1 MSDEV
6 VLASNQLGWP
16 EFSIDQKPPLGVVT
30 KNTWCV
36 LNSVNSPL
44 AGVIKTDESDV
55 RYWSVPGST
64 YKTLVIGNL
73 VTVAASTP
81 MVLYLDA
88 DLAGETGL
96 LVSGVSIPGSTG
108 RQITRVEFTPTS
120 SMSNLRITHATGI
133 PSTVKFYGARLAAAP
148 ADDYGVFSG
157 ATVLDGMAG
166 RWTGEAYNSISELIE
181 VAPPGPDDPTGE
193 LASRVM
199 ALLRLDKSDPDDVS
213 TATESVNLIRLMV
226 RAYTRGN
233 GFTVDPDNGVETI
246 VNDLEAVIVTA
257 AVRYLANPTGLTY
270 RAGSESVTSAFAGW
284 TLAET
289 YVLNAYRK
297 RAS

>member
-1 MSDEV
+1 MADEL

-16 EFSIDQKPPLGVVT
+16 EFSLEQAPPVGVST
-30 KNTWCV
+30 KNTWCA
-36 LNSVNSPL
+36 LNAMNQAI
-44 AGVIKTDESDV
+44 AGIISTDESSV
-55 RYWSVPGST
+55 RYWKVAASS
-64 YKTLVIGNL
+64 YKTMLIGNL
-73 VTVAASTP
+73 VTVPAATP

-96 LVSGVSIPGSTG
+96 LVSSVPIPGSTG
-108 RQITRVEFTPTS
+108 RQVTRVEFTPS
-120 SMSNLRITHATGI
+120 SNMNNVRITHATAI
-133 PSTVKFYGARLAAAP
+133 PTTAKFYGARLAPLP

-157 ATVLDGMAG
+157 ATVLEGMAG

-181 VAPPGPDDPTGE
+181 TTPPGPDDPADE

-213 TATESVNLIRLMV
+213 TAMESVGLIRLMV

-233 GFTVDPDNGVETI
+233 GFSVDPDNGVEVIT
-246 VNDLEAVIVTA
+246 NDLEAVIVTA
-257 AVRYLANPTGLTY
+257 AVRYLANPSGLTY